1 MNAREKTLNTEQKVV
16 EQKKQ
21 KVVEQKVV
29 EQKKQKVV
37 KGSKDALE
45 WGMKMKKLREEK
57 KQKK

>member
-1 MNAREKTLNTEQKVV
+1 MPQMKAREKTLKIEQKDLG
-16 EQKKQ
+16 EQK
-21 KVVEQKVV
+21 V

-37 KGSKDALE
+37 KGSKEALE